1 MNATDFY
8 YKLNAKGGRNY
19 YCIYT
24 DKKVAKKKINPN
36 ILDDIKEKNIKIDN
50 YKKIMDLISKRNKL
64 QEKVKLL
71 NDELG
76 VMNDELSNIGINTK
90 KDEEYIAEF
99 IKKYMN
105 DLEKQKTKDIP
116 KQEAPKTETKN
127 EPEVKQETIS
137 DELPRCTS
145 TYVFPSGTLKS
156 KHINTKK
163 EWFEWLSRNHVDK
176 GGDIKICADVIS
188 EGRSRGW

>member
-1 MNATDFY
+1 MNANDFY
-8 YKLNAKGGRNY
+8 YKFNAKGGKNY

-24 DKKVAKKKINPN
+24 DKKVAKKNINATLLN
-36 ILDDIKEKNIKIDN
+36 DIKEKNNKIDK
-50 YKKIMDLISKRNKL
+50 YKKIMDTINKRNKL
-64 QEKVKLL
+64 QEKIKLL

-76 VMNDELSNIGINTK
+76 VMNDELSNIGINTA
-90 KDEEYIAEF
+90 KDEQYVADF

-105 DLEKQKTKDIP
+105 DIEKQKTKPEP
-116 KQEAPKTETKN
+116 KPEPKT
-127 EPEVKQETIS
+127 ETIS

-145 TYVFPSGTLKS
+145 TYVYPSGTLKS
-156 KHINTKK
+156 KNINTKK